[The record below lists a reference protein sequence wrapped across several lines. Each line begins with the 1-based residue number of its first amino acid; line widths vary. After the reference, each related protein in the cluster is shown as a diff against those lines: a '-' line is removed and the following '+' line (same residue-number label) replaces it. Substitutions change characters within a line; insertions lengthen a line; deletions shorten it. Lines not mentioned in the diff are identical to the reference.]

1 MNGNGSSRAAAG
13 LMAFWSNIDP
23 ADQLA
28 FQQWH
33 NCEHIPERVSIPG
46 FLAGRR
52 YRSTRD
58 PNRFLMFYE
67 TRSAEVLTG
76 AAYLAKLNAPT
87 PWTRQALGWFRD
99 PARSVYAL
107 QDVAGSARPWPAP
120 VLVVIRF
127 DPASGKTDPAAA
139 DIDAASLE
147 ALLADPHV
155 SRARTYRAAGK
166 ASSPS
171 TAEAAIHGARPS
183 ALEGLLIAES
193 DELDLIARP
202 DPRSRWSDRV
212 RRIFAGSA
220 LADAELDVL
229 WLEFALDSHAIPL
242 ADERSAARFS
252 G

>member
-1 MNGNGSSRAAAG
+1 
-13 LMAFWSNIDP
+13 MAFWSSIDP

-58 PNRFLMFYE
+58 SNRFLMFYE
-67 TRSAEVLTG
+67 TRSAEILTG
-76 AAYLAKLNAPT
+76 AAYLAALNAPT

-107 QDVAGSARPWPAP
+107 QHVAGSAKPWPAP
-120 VLVVIRF
+120 VLAVIRF
-127 DPASGKTDPAAA
+127 DPAARKASSTAI
-139 DIDAASLE
+139 DIDSAGLE
-147 ALLADPHV
+147 ALIAEGHPF
-155 SRARTYRAAGK
+155 RARTYLAAAK
-166 ASSPS
+166 AGSPS

-183 ALEGLLIAES
+183 ELDGLLIAES
-193 DELDLIARP
+193 DQLDLVSRPEARTQL
-202 DPRSRWSDRV
+202 RDRI
-212 RRIFAGSA
+212 RRTFAGSA

-229 WLEFALDSHAIPL
+229 WLEFALDSHAIAQPDQRPAATL
-242 ADERSAARFS
+242 AA
-252 G
+252 

>member
-1 MNGNGSSRAAAG
+1 
-13 LMAFWSNIDP
+13 MAFWSNIDP
-23 ADQLA
+23 ANQLA

-76 AAYLAKLNAPT
+76 PAYLAALNAPT

-107 QDVAGSARPWPAP
+107 QDVAGSVRPWPAP

-127 DPASGKTDPAAA
+127 DPAAGKIDPAAA
-139 DIDAASLE
+139 DIDSAGLE
-147 ALLADPHV
+147 ALIADGHHF
-155 SRARTYRAAGK
+155 RARTYRAVAK

-171 TAEAAIHGARPS
+171 TTEAAIHGARPS
-183 ALEGLLIAES
+183 ELDGLLIAES
-193 DELDLIARP
+193 DELDLVSRP
-202 DPRSRWSDRV
+202 DTRARMSDHV
-212 RRIFAGSA
+212 RRTFAGSA

-229 WLEFALDSHAIPL
+229 WLEFALDSHALPL
-242 ADERSAARFS
+242 PHERSAATS
-252 G
+252 PA

>member
-1 MNGNGSSRAAAG
+1 
-13 LMAFWSNIDP
+13 MAFWSNIDP

-76 AAYLAKLNAPT
+76 AAYLAALNAPT

-127 DPASGKTDPAAA
+127 DPAAGKTDPAAA
-139 DIDAASLE
+139 DIDSAGLE
-147 ALLADPHV
+147 ALLADRHV
-155 SRARTYRAAGK
+155 SRARTYRAA
-166 ASSPS
+166 ASTSSPA
-171 TAEAAIHGARPS
+171 TTEAAIHGARPS
-183 ALEGLLIAES
+183 ELDGLLIAES
-193 DELDLIARP
+193 DELDLVSRP
-202 DPRSRWSDRV
+202 DTRARMSDNVQRM
-212 RRIFAGSA
+212 FAGSA

-229 WLEFALDSHAIPL
+229 WLEFALDSQAVAQP
-242 ADERSAARFS
+242 DERPAAPLTA
-252 G
+252 